1 MSRMSQNKKTDNNIQ
16 FPLIYKYFGGK
27 KEREHKQK
35 EEENENKRRNEHL
48 EENEEEKEE
57 GNDEG
62 ETEKEHNEISKQKT
76 NESPKINGTKTL
88 YYQEEEEQPEVK
100 TK

>member
-27 KEREHKQK
+27 KERDQKQK
-35 EEENENKRRNEHL
+35 EEENENKRRNDHL
-48 EENEEEKEE
+48 EENEE
-57 GNDEG
+57 GHDGG

>member
-1 MSRMSQNKKTDNNIQ
+1 MSQNKKTDNNIQ

-27 KEREHKQK
+27 KERDQKQK
-35 EEENENKRRNEHL
+35 EEENENKRRNAHL
-48 EENEEEKEE
+48 EKNEE

>member
-27 KEREHKQK
+27 KERAQKQK
-35 EEENENKRRNEHL
+35 EEENENKRRNAHL
-48 EENEEEKEE
+48 EENEE
-57 GNDEG
+57 GNGEG